1 VTLAPI
7 LLPANQPADRFYRGG
22 PRIAAF
28 RGERGRPA
36 AGDHVPEDWVASV
49 TTQAGEA
56 SIGLTRLPD
65 PASANGG
72 RLLRDAIAADP
83 IAWLGPAHLEAFG
96 ADPRLLVK
104 LLDPGQRLP
113 VHAHPDDAWAA
124 EHLGHAHGK
133 AEAWHILAAGEVFL
147 GLRLPVTRERLLEL
161 VAYQDTEALLGL
173 LHRRE
178 VVPGDTVYVPPGV
191 LHAIGEGVLLAEV
204 QQPEDL
210 SILIEWRGFD
220 IDGTADGHLGVGFD
234 VAVGALELT
243 ARTDEALDALIT
255 RAGAL
260 AGEQANGSVLAPAA
274 APYFRAER
282 YAFSGRQNLE
292 KGYAVLVIVE
302 GAVELGYVGRR
313 LPTLAGDTVLVP
325 YAAGPLELTGSATVL
340 VFRPPAPTRAAP
352 AASRRAEHA

>member
-1 VTLAPI
+1 MTLAPI

-56 SIGLTRLPD
+56 LVGLTRLPD
-65 PASANGG
+65 PTSSNGG

-83 IAWLGPAHLEAFG
+83 IAWLGPAHVDAFG

-113 VHAHPDDAWAA
+113 VHAHPDDAWASD
-124 EHLGHAHGK
+124 HLGHAHGK
-133 AEAWHILAAGEVFL
+133 AEAWHILEPGEVFL
-147 GLRLPVTRERLLEL
+147 GLRAPVAPERLLEL
-161 VAYQDTEALLGL
+161 VRAQDTETLLGL
-173 LHRRE
+173 LHHRE
-178 VVPGDTVYVPPGV
+178 VESGDTVFVPPGV

-210 SILIEWRGFD
+210 SILLEWRGFD
-220 IDGTADGHLGVGFD
+220 IDGAAHGHLGLGFD
-234 VAVGALELT
+234 QAIGALELT
-243 ARTDEALDALIT
+243 ARTDDELDALIT
-255 RAGAL
+255 RATDDRSD
-260 AGEQANGSVLAPAA
+260 GSVLAPAA

-282 YAFSGRQNLE
+282 YEFSNRHNLD
-292 KGYAVLVIVE
+292 KGYGVLVVVE
-302 GAVELGYVGRR
+302 GGVDIGYVGRR
-313 LPTLAGDTVLVP
+313 MPAIAGDTVLVP

-340 VFRPPAPTRAAP
+340 VFRPPVPRA
-352 AASRRAEHA
+352 RA